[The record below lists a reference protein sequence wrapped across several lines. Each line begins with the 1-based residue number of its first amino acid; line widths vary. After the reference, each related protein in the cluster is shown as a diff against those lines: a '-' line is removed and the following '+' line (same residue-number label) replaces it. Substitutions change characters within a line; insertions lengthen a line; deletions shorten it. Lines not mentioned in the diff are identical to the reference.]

1 MITDKFGQMI
11 YNEAEIFDILMHDV
25 NNADPEFKPGPF
37 VVADDGQTIDVD
49 TANTVAGYEA
59 LVKQLDNDNLS
70 VEEFDKQNQVEWQM
84 PQQYKDLDI
93 AAHVLSLCS
102 TDAELQR
109 CGEELLM
116 YMERDL
122 FDLLRYMKYLVDLM
136 ELNGVIWGVGRGSS
150 VSSYVLY
157 KMKVHRI
164 DSMFY
169 KLDVSEF
176 LR

>member
-1 MITDKFGQMI
+1 MKIDKFGQMI
-11 YNEAEIFDILMHDV
+11 YKQDDVFDILMHDI
-25 NNADPEFKPGPF
+25 NPYNPEFKAGPF
-37 VVADDGQTIDVD
+37 IVDNSESIDVD
-49 TANTVAGYEA
+49 LANKAAGYQA
-59 LVKQLDNDNLS
+59 LMAYLENDDLS
-70 VEEFDKQNQVEWQM
+70 VEEFDKQNQAEWFM
-84 PQQYKDLDI
+84 PDSYKELDI
-93 AAHVLSLCS
+93 AKHVLDLCN

-122 FDLLRYMKYLVDLM
+122 FNVLRYMVYLVDVM
-136 ELNGVIWGVGRGSS
+136 ELNNVIWGVGRGSS

-157 KMKVHRI
+157 KLRVHKI

-169 KLDVSEF
+169 KLNPGEF